1 MSDVLLYT
9 YPQKDGKYRLKNT
22 LAVAS
27 MKVKAYCQATWGRQG
42 ETQGEEEASLLRE
55 LPDQLGRGSPEESVT
70 LHCGLHQDYA
80 IGSEGGL
87 PEGGALCPL
96 GG

>member
-27 MKVKAYCQATWGRQG
+27 MKVGAWLSTLGWQVRSG
-42 ETQGEEEASLLRE
+42 ETTPLLLGAPRPAGKRGPQGSSITLWVTQDCAVGSQEWERRE
-55 LPDQLGRGSPEESVT
+55 CFLQRGAKFP
-70 LHCGLHQDYA
+70 
-80 IGSEGGL
+80 
-87 PEGGALCPL
+87 
-96 GG
+96 